1 MYLVRNFY
9 RDRPG
14 YRCVQEA
21 VRDNYL
27 KHYGAT
33 PEPQPD
39 LFVCLTKADGTA
51 PGFAC
56 LGITYG
62 DSGKLFSEQYLDEP
76 LDTSYAIGRAHIA
89 EIGAFASFQS
99 GSGAGKYLLNTVL
112 KTLALHNYGL
122 VVLTATEQVRQI
134 LGQIDVSLD
143 DLGHA
148 DHSRVKDQR
157 VNWGTY
163 YSQAPR
169 VVASRLSSPISWEH
183 QPLGLVRS
191 RNFALA
197 ASA

>member
-9 RDRPG
+9 CDRPG

-33 PEPQPD
+33 PEPKPD
-39 LFVCLTKADGTA
+39 LFVCLTQADGAA

-62 DSGKLFSEQYLDEP
+62 DSGTLFSEQYLDES
-76 LDTSYAIGRAHIA
+76 LDTSYAIGRARIA

-99 GSGAGKYLLNTVL
+99 GSGAGRYLLNTVL

-143 DLGHA
+143 DLGQA
-148 DHSRVKDQR
+148 DHSRVKDQQ

-169 VVASRLSSPISWEH
+169 VVASRLSPPMSWEH
-183 QPLGLVRS
+183 KPLGLVRPQ
-191 RNFALA
+191 NYALA